1 MDSIFVSLQ
10 NSYVEILLTNMMI
23 LGEMASGRRLG
34 LGED

>member
-10 NSYVEILLTNMMI
+10 TSYVEILPTNVMI
-23 LGEMASGRRLG
+23 LGEVASGRRLG